1 MKIKSF
7 FLFIVFLGAFGFSA
21 RSQDPASIQKQ
32 MTQIRQSTNW
42 KDKEAAAK
50 ANQEIAKL
58 ARQLMMTKAVPKDST
73 GVPAEGQTTEA
84 AVDLKL
90 QLWNEI
96 WGSIRQGENADLDLA
111 KPVREI
117 IKKEYEED
125 SDHSVKSPELL
136 DNVSILT
143 LNMSMPG
150 IDAVISQMPYFKN
163 IHTLVILCEQPVPL
177 DLVDILDKASGYPL
191 EQLFVFNFGPMV
203 TAIPETIG
211 NFRKLNEISLIGN
224 QVNSLPA
231 TMSGLPN
238 LRKLYVSVNPLATIV
253 SALSPEQKMS
263 EIALQNTNVTDEEKA
278 TLRQMF
284 PGCTIIE

>member
-1 MKIKSF
+1 
-7 FLFIVFLGAFGFSA
+7 
-21 RSQDPASIQKQ
+21 

-58 ARQLMMTKAVPKDST
+58 ARQLMMTKAIPKDSV
-73 GVPAEGQTTEA
+73 GVPAEGQTTEE

-90 QLWNEI
+90 QLWDEI
-96 WGSIRQGENADLDLA
+96 WGSIRQEEDADLDLA

-136 DNVSILT
+136 ENVSILV

-150 IDAVISQMPYFKN
+150 IDAVINQMPYFKN
-163 IHTLVILCEQPVPL
+163 IRTLVIVCEQPVPV
-177 DLVDILDKASGYPL
+177 DLSDILDKASGYPL
-191 EQLFVFNFGPMV
+191 EQLFVFSFGPMV

-224 QVNSLPA
+224 QVSSLPA
-231 TMSGLPN
+231 TMAQLPN
-238 LRKLYVSVNPLATIV
+238 LRKLYVSQNPMASIV
-253 SALSPEQKMS
+253 SSLSQTQKLN
-263 EIALQNTNVTDEEKA
+263 EIALQNTNVTEEEKV
-278 TLRQMF
+278 TIRQMF
-284 PGCTIIE
+284 PDCTIIE

>member
-7 FLFIVFLGAFGFSA
+7 FLFIAFISAFSLLA
-21 RSQDPASIQKQ
+21 RSQDPESIKKQ

-58 ARQLMMTKAVPKDST
+58 ARQLMMTKAVPKDSVD
-73 GVPAEGQTTEA
+73 VPSEGQTTEE

-90 QLWNEI
+90 QLWEEI

-125 SDHSVKSPELL
+125 SDHSVKSTELL

-150 IDAVISQMPYFKN
+150 IDAVINQMPNFKN
-163 IHTLVILCEQPVPL
+163 IRTLVIVCEQPVRV
-177 DLVDILDKASGYPL
+177 DLHDILDKASGYPL
-191 EQLFVFNFGPMV
+191 EQFFVFNFGPIV
-203 TAIPETIG
+203 TSIPETIG

-224 QVNSLPA
+224 HVTTLPA

-238 LRKLYVSVNPLATIV
+238 LRKLYVSQNPMATIV
-253 SALSPEQKMS
+253 SALSQTQRLN
-263 EIALQNTNVTDEEKA
+263 EIALQNTNITEEEKDK
-278 TLRQMF
+278 LRQMF
-284 PGCTIIE
+284 PNCTIIE

>member
-1 MKIKSF
+1 MESKSF
-7 FLFIVFLGAFGFSA
+7 FLLIAFLCAFSLPA
-21 RSQDPASIQKQ
+21 RPQDPESIKKQ

-50 ANQEIAKL
+50 ANQEISKL
-58 ARQLMMTKAVPKDST
+58 ARQLMMTKAVPKDSV
-73 GVPAEGQTTEA
+73 GVPAEGQTTEE

-90 QLWNEI
+90 QLWDEI

-111 KPVREI
+111 RPVREI

-150 IDAVISQMPYFKN
+150 IDAVISQMPNFRN
-163 IHTLVILCEQPVPL
+163 IRTLVIVCEQPVPV
-177 DLVDILDKASGYPL
+177 DLGDILDKASGYPL

-203 TAIPETIG
+203 TSIPGTIG

-224 QVNSLPA
+224 QVTSLPE
-231 TMSGLPN
+231 TMAGLPN
-238 LRKLYVSVNPLATIV
+238 LRKLYVSVNPLSTIV
-253 SALSPEQKMS
+253 SALSPAQKMS
-263 EIALQNTNVTDEEKA
+263 EIALQDTNITEEEKA

>member
-1 MKIKSF
+1 MEIKSF
-7 FLFIVFLGAFGFSA
+7 ILLVAFLSAFSLLA
-21 RSQDPASIQKQ
+21 RSQDPESIKKQ

-58 ARQLMMTKAVPKDST
+58 ARQLMMTKAVPKDSVD
-73 GVPAEGQTTEA
+73 VPAEGQTTEE

-90 QLWNEI
+90 QLWDEI

-136 DNVSILT
+136 DNVSILV

-150 IDAVISQMPYFKN
+150 IEAVISQMPYFKN
-163 IHTLVILCEQPVPL
+163 IHTLVIVCEQPVPV
-177 DLVDILDKASGYPL
+177 DLADILEKASGYPL
-191 EQLFVFNFGPMV
+191 EQLFVFNFRSMV
-203 TAIPETIG
+203 TAIPESIG
-211 NFRKLNEISLIGN
+211 SFRKLNEISLIGN
-224 QVNSLPA
+224 QIPSLPA
-231 TMSGLPN
+231 TVAQLPN
-238 LRKLYVSVNPLATIV
+238 LRKLYVSLNPVTGIA
-253 SALSPEQKMS
+253 SSLSQTQKLS
-263 EIALQNTNVTDEEKA
+263 EIALHNTYVTEEEKD